1 MVTASPTNRFH
12 QVNRLIAVM
21 DMSARLVADHGTAG
35 AALAHACG
43 LNDAEWLA
51 LGQSTG
57 HYLTGEQPHDETA
70 GQVLIHL
77 EAMTAP
83 APVSDPFAGLPL

>member
-12 QVNRLIAVM
+12 QVNRLLAVL
-21 DMSARLVADHGTAG
+21 DMSARLVADHVTPD

-43 LNDAEWLA
+43 LNDAEWLT
-51 LGQSTG
+51 LGQDAG
-57 HYLTGEQPHDETA
+57 HYLAGGPVADETVSD
-70 GQVLIHL
+70 VLAHL

-83 APVSDPFAGLPL
+83 VAADPFTGLPL